1 MFFVVVA
8 LWNMAIIMNW
18 PGFMQMDSWIRTVP
32 FYFATLYDLY
42 YATSIIAWII
52 MFAADT
58 NKGDSSFEEIICAWL
73 IWITTPTAFIT
84 IAYTVNE
91 LYYTDDI
98 KFHDDD
104 KSGDDDEDE
113 SGNDRKNRLNVAY

>member
-1 MFFVVVA
+1 
-8 LWNMAIIMNW
+8 
-18 PGFMQMDSWIRTVP
+18 MDSWVRTVP
-32 FYFATLYDLY
+32 FYFATLYSLY
-42 YATSIIAWII
+42 YATSVIAWIV
-52 MFAADT
+52 MFKADA

-104 KSGDDDEDE
+104 KSGDDSEDD
-113 SGNDRKNRLNVAY
+113 SGNDRRNRLNVAY